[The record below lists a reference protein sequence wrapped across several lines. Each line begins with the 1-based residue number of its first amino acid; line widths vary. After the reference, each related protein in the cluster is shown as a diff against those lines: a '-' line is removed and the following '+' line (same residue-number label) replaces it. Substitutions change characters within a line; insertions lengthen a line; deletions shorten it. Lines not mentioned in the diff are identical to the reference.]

1 MRKLEMSKVMQ
12 TVLRMTAVQRAALML
27 ALQGVK
33 RSDEVAVLV
42 DSRLQGAGARCPH
55 CQCQRL
61 VRNGHASGLQR
72 FKCRGCARTFNAL
85 TSTPMARLRM
95 KDKWPDQQ
103 EVLRQGLSV
112 SKAAGTLGVSPSTAF
127 RWRHR
132 FLQQAQPVKASD
144 LVGVV
149 EADETYF
156 LRSSKGQK
164 VVGRKS
170 RKRGGK
176 ASKRGLSDEQL
187 PVLVV
192 RDRSGATA
200 DFILPAASKIT
211 LAAALEPIVHK
222 DAVLCTDGSPA
233 MAAAAHQLGIQH
245 EAVNLAQG
253 IRIRGPWHIQNA
265 NAYRGRLK
273 NWLRRFQGVA
283 ISYLGSRLAWF
294 RALDRASKTGSMP
307 FHVERDVTRRGT
319 CARLNV
325 AWLARTARPAGE

>member
-1 MRKLEMSKVMQ
+1 MPG
-12 TVLRMTAVQRAALML
+12 LREDVQRADLDPDGPTEDEGQVARS
-27 ALQGVK
+27 ARGSAPGPERVQGRRDV
-33 RSDEVAVLV
+33 
-42 DSRLQGAGARCPH
+42 
-55 CQCQRL
+55 
-61 VRNGHASGLQR
+61 
-72 FKCRGCARTFNAL
+72 GCL
-85 TSTPMARLRM
+85 T
-95 KDKWPDQQ
+95 QH
-103 EVLRQGLSV
+103 
-112 SKAAGTLGVSPSTAF
+112 GV

-283 ISYLGSRLAWF
+283 ISYLGSYLAWF
-294 RALDRASKTGSMP
+294 GALDRASKTPSNLAPILALAIG
-307 FHVERDVTRRGT
+307 RG
-319 CARLNV
+319 ARH
-325 AWLARTARPAGE
+325 